1 MYCSTAD
8 YRFNRDGQDMHDN
21 KDRFTMKNK
30 THERKNQYIFTTE
43 FTENTEKDNTGESAN
58 YCGNTRSN
66 SPTAVL
72 TLRPPCPV

>member
-1 MYCSTAD
+1 
-8 YRFNRDGQDMHDN
+8 MHDN

-43 FTENTEKDNTGESAN
+43 FTENTEKDNIGESAN

-72 TLRPPCPV
+72 TLRPPYYYPSSSCFFRKIFMQPFS